1 MRQIHRGGAWAGSSK
16 NFCKTKLHP
25 LELIAWVRERDITS
39 FYSNETRVIMAKPPA
54 TQTKS
59 PEEAALRYQ
68 KMREACVKRSISV
81 VQAEKEVRS
90 SILTP
95 S

>member
-1 MRQIHRGGAWAGSSK
+1 VARGRLYNSTLEPFELLASHCARARNSLVL
-16 NFCKTKLHP
+16 FC
-25 LELIAWVRERDITS
+25 
-39 FYSNETRVIMAKPPA
+39 SNESLMTMAKPALTA

-59 PEEAALRYQ
+59 PEEAALRYE
-68 KMREACVKRSISV
+68 KMREASVKRSISV
-81 VQAEKEVRS
+81 VQPEKEVRS